1 LVIAPKRDRF
11 LTMGDG
17 RPTTD
22 ELEELLGRNVRATR
36 IAQDLTQV
44 ELADRANV
52 SLGSVKSL
60 ENGRGSTI
68 ATLVKVV
75 RALDQ
80 QSWIDALRPP
90 SRAFNPL
97 DLLEAQERRPR
108 RPSERQRVS
117 RARRATKGDR

>member
-1 LVIAPKRDRF
+1 MARF
-11 LTMGDG
+11 LTMSGIP
-17 RPTTD
+17 PTTE
-22 ELEELLGRNVRATR
+22 ELEERLGQTVRATR

-52 SLGSVKSL
+52 SLGAVKSL
-60 ENGRGSTI
+60 EKGGGSTI
-68 ATLVKVV
+68 TTFIKVV

-97 DLLEAQERRPR
+97 DLLEAQERRSPR
-108 RPSERQRVS
+108 STDRPRVS
-117 RARRATKGDR
+117 RARAKPRPR

>member
-1 LVIAPKRDRF
+1 MSDDRP
-11 LTMGDG
+11 MSV
-17 RPTTD
+17 
-22 ELEELLGRNVRATR
+22 EHLEERLGQHLRATR
-36 IAQDLTQV
+36 IAQDLTQA

-52 SLGSVKSL
+52 SLGAVKSL

-68 ATLVKVV
+68 TTFVKVV

-97 DLLEAQERRPR
+97 DLLEAQEQRPR
-108 RPSERQRVS
+108 RSLERQRVS
-117 RARRATKGDR
+117 RPRRATRGAG